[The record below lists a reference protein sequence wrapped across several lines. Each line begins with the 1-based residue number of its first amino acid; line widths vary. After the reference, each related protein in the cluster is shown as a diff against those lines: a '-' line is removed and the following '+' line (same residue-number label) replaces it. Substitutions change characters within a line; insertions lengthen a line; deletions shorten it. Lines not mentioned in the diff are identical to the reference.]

1 MRTAVC
7 SLISLVLASVATAQ
21 RPAAPRDIVARA
33 VAAMGGEQAL
43 RGVAVVTQEYYTSVY
58 ALGQEETPLSPARPN
73 ATVATLITD
82 FPNNRAAI
90 AFEVRNVGGQVNRLR
105 RVLAGDIGMLVNNNN
120 QLNPA
125 GPGLVRN
132 DQAAMRRSAHKL
144 LLAALDAPQTLTTVP
159 AKSWRGET
167 MDGVHYVSGADTLDL
182 WFDRRSGLLT
192 VIETTTDD
200 PILGDRRT
208 ATVLTRWQ
216 PAGGVLFARQSDTEV
231 NGRLNTSAVVTAVTV
246 TASAPDSLFAIPD
259 SIRARAQPATTPP
272 PAVTVTLVELA
283 PGLWRAEGGSHHSL
297 VVDQGASLLV
307 VEAPQTTARFQ
318 AVLDTL
324 KGRFPGKPVGT
335 VVNTHHHWD
344 HAGGLRAAFAA
355 GLPVVTHARNEA
367 FVRGIGTA
375 KKTVAP
381 DALSRAPKAPV
392 VRTLSDSLVLG
403 SGAGQVVLYRVP
415 TVHVEGLLAA
425 YVPSARVLF
434 TSDALNPGTPLSPSG
449 SAELV
454 ALAKARGLAVE
465 RYAGGH
471 GVAVSWADVERA
483 AATAAP

>member
-1 MRTAVC
+1 MRTAVA
-7 SLISLVLASVATAQ
+7 SLIPLVLASVAAAQ

-43 RGVAVVTQEYYTSVY
+43 RGVGVVTTQFYNSVY
-58 ALGQEETPLSPARPN
+58 ALGQEETPQSPARAN
-73 ATVATLITD
+73 AGVATLVID
-82 FPNNRAAI
+82 FANNRAVFAL
-90 AFEVRNVGGQVNRLR
+90 ETRNVGGQVNRVR
-105 RVLAGDIGMLVNNNN
+105 RVLAGDIGMVENNQN

-132 DQAAMRRSAHKL
+132 DQTGVRRSPHKL
-144 LLAALDAPQTLTTVP
+144 LLAALDAPQTLAAVP

-167 MDGVHYVSGADTLDL
+167 MDGVHYVSGPDTLDL

-192 VIETTTDD
+192 VIEATTDD

-208 ATVLTRWQ
+208 ATILTRWQ

-231 NGRLNTSAVVTAVTV
+231 NGRPNTSTVTTAVTV
-246 TASAPDSLFAIPD
+246 AASAADSLFAIPD
-259 SIRARAQPATTPP
+259 SIRTRALPATTPP

-283 PGLWRAEGGSHHSL
+283 PGVWRAEGGTHHSL
-297 VVDQGASLLV
+297 VVDQGATLLV
-307 VEAPQTTARFQ
+307 IEAPQTTARFQ

-367 FVRGIGTA
+367 FVRGIATT

-392 VRTLSDSLVLG
+392 VRTMTDSMVLG
-403 SGAGQVVLYRVP
+403 TGAGQVVLYRVP

-434 TSDALNPGTPLSPSG
+434 TSDALAGGPTLPQPG
-449 SAELV
+449 SAEMV
-454 ALAKARGLAVE
+454 ALARARGLAVE
-465 RYAGGH
+465 KYAGGH
-471 GVAVSWADVERA
+471 GTVAAWADVERA